1 MSEYEK
7 RSNNNFKKSVL
18 VKILAELSSAIVRN
32 FYLHAIMDCA
42 LGVASRIFDALTPIN
57 WGDGIYVLCE
67 K

>member
-1 MSEYEK
+1 MR
-7 RSNNNFKKSVL
+7 RSNNNFKEKSVL
-18 VKILAELSSAIVRN
+18 VKILAELSSEIVRN